1 MVKTT
6 HFARPERVVPSPSER
21 YPRFRPD
28 DVEIDPDMAEDGSDI
43 RGGMPAKG
51 RSRQ

>member
-21 YPRFRPD
+21 YPRLRLD
-28 DVEIDPDMAEDGSDI
+28 DVEIDPDMAEDGSN
-43 RGGMPAKG
+43 R
-51 RSRQ
+51 